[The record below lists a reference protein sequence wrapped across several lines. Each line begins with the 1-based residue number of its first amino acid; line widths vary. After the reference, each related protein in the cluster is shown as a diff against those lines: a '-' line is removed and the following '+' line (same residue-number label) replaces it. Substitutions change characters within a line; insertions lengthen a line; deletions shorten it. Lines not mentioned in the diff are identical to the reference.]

1 LRRILIVV
9 MLSLTV
15 VLAACGPE
23 ATPTTPTPTPTTPPP
38 TPTETSEPASTPIAD
53 STAEPGGVDVALTLV
68 TIPEQEIVAL
78 VNGEELSTAAYQEN
92 LSQALYAA
100 TAQYQVDW
108 NDPEIQS
115 LIPVLQ
121 QQVLDE
127 AIDRILLRQLALQED
142 VTADAEEIEAEV
154 AEVQTQIEA
163 SEAFADWTAFLT
175 ANGLTDDSV
184 RRLIA
189 DTLLTEGLTELRGGP
204 KEVEQVQARHIL
216 VETEETGQ
224 EVLDKLD
231 EGEDFADL
239 AAEYSMDPGSK
250 DQGGDLG
257 WFPQGQ
263 MVPEF
268 EEAAFALEP
277 DETSDLVETDYGYHI
292 IQVLAKEE
300 REIDAELYA
309 QMQQRD
315 FQIWFEDQRAEA
327 DIEMLYDFE
336 ASEQEGD

>member
-1 LRRILIVV
+1 
-9 MLSLTV
+9 M
-15 VLAACGPE
+15 PE
-23 ATPTTPTPTPTTPPP
+23 NIT
-38 TPTETSEPASTPIAD
+38 
-53 STAEPGGVDVALTLV
+53 EPGGVDFALTLV
-68 TIPEQEIVAL
+68 TIPEQEIIAL
-78 VNGEELSTAAYQEN
+78 VNGEELSTTVYQEN

-115 LIPVLQ
+115 LLPVLQ

-127 AIDRILLRQLALQED
+127 AIDRMLLRQIALQED
-142 VTADAEEIEAEV
+142 ITADPEVIEAEV
-154 AEVQTQIEA
+154 AEVQAQVEE
-163 SEAFADWTAFLT
+163 SEVFADWAAFLT
-175 ANGLTDDSV
+175 ENRLTEESV

-189 DTLLTEGLTELRGGP
+189 DSLLTEGLTELRGVP
-204 KEVEQVQARHIL
+204 KEAEQVQASHIL

-257 WFPQGQ
+257 WFPRGQ

-268 EEAAFALEP
+268 EEAAFELEP
-277 DETSDLVETDYGYHI
+277 DETSDLVQSDYGYHI
-292 IQVLAKEE
+292 IRVLAKEE

-315 FQIWFEDQRAEA
+315 FQVWFEDQRAES
-327 DIEMLYDFE
+327 DIEMLYDFQ
-336 ASEQEGD
+336 ATEQEGE

>member
-1 LRRILIVV
+1 
-9 MLSLTV
+9 M
-15 VLAACGPE
+15 PE
-23 ATPTTPTPTPTTPPP
+23 SIT
-38 TPTETSEPASTPIAD
+38 
-53 STAEPGGVDVALTLV
+53 EPGGVDFALTLV
-68 TIPEQEIVAL
+68 TIPEQEIIAL
-78 VNGEELSTAAYQEN
+78 VNGEELSTTVYQEN

-115 LIPVLQ
+115 LLPVLQ

-127 AIDRILLRQLALQED
+127 AIDRMLLRQIALQED
-142 VTADAEEIEAEV
+142 ITADPEVIEAEV
-154 AEVQTQIEA
+154 AEVQAQVEE
-163 SEAFADWTAFLT
+163 SEVFADWAAFLT
-175 ANGLTDDSV
+175 ENRLTEESV

-189 DTLLTEGLTELRGGP
+189 DSLLTEGLTELRGVP
-204 KEVEQVQARHIL
+204 KEAEQVQASHIL

-257 WFPQGQ
+257 WFPRGQ

-268 EEAAFALEP
+268 EEAAFELEP
-277 DETSDLVETDYGYHI
+277 GETSDLVQSDYGYHI
-292 IQVLAKEE
+292 IRVLAKEE

-315 FQIWFEDQRAEA
+315 FQVWFEDQRAES
-327 DIEMLYDFE
+327 DIEMLYDFQ
-336 ASEQEGD
+336 ATEQEGE